1 MDAWI
6 ALARGPLFRVALA
19 ACLLGLAY
27 HLGNTLWMLFQS
39 HRRSTD
45 KELAL
50 GTVLKAT
57 AASLLPLRGRRPIQT
72 VAGLA
77 HGIKNIITG
86 LEGGMYVASSGMKRG
101 DEERIRTGWDMPRS
115 PRRSMR
121 PQG

>member
-6 ALARGPLFRVALA
+6 ALARGPMFRVALA

-27 HLGNTLWMLFQS
+27 HLVNTLWMVIQS

-57 AASLLPLRGRRPIQT
+57 VGSLLPLRERRPIQT

-77 HGIKNIITG
+77 FHAGILLVPLFYVGHVTLWQRPPVPRG
-86 LEGGMYVASSGMKRG
+86 PGRAGRPPPVAAGGP
-101 DEERIRTGWDMPRS
+101 DQP
-115 PRRSMR
+115 
-121 PQG
+121 